1 VKRVGN
7 SAYPRIISNLG
18 ALGDDQ
24 DGMVAINMVR
34 FMNHYARTIRER
46 KLIIDFF
53 IRDMHTPPRFR
64 TTPGASMIDAAA
76 NCEAFKR
83 FGNTN
88 SMGTGGHVGMMYD
101 FFGVGVASTLG
112 YAHANSGDTMSSVMI
127 GGLRTVQNGDFELFT
142 GDLVQFYW
150 TFEKDDFMQDG
161 SRKPYLDIWEGDTPQ
176 NVDPRTTEN
185 FKTAKRDANGME
197 TWERRPDAQIRQ
209 TYYDLSYGQRAGKE
223 KIVAK
228 IKPYIPDEEN
238 PRLFDWYRVFAVAIS
253 SARPNEACDIK
264 ISRQSM

>member
-1 VKRVGN
+1 MGN

-18 ALGDDQ
+18 ALADDSE
-24 DGMVAINMVR
+24 GMVAINMVR

-53 IRDMHTPPRFR
+53 LRDTFTPSRFR
-64 TTPGASMIDAAA
+64 LEQGRSMVEAGS

-83 FGNTN
+83 VGT
-88 SMGTGGHVGMMYD
+88 SSSSGTGPHVGMMYD

-142 GDLVQFYW
+142 GDMVQFYW
-150 TFEKDDFMQDG
+150 TFEKDDFMHDG
-161 SRKPYLDIWEGDTPQ
+161 RRKPYLDVWDGDIPQ

-185 FKTAKRDANGME
+185 YKTAKRDSEGRE

-209 TYYDLSYGQRAGKE
+209 TYHDLSYGQRAGKE

-228 IKPYIPDEEN
+228 IKPYIADEEN

-253 SARPNEACDIK
+253 GARPNEACDIK